1 MSLRY
6 NTNMPDELRH
16 EIFRILKDCPDISQ
30 RDLAAR
36 LGVSLGKANYCLRA
50 LIQKGWIKAR
60 NFKNSKNK
68 LAYAYYL
75 TSAGIEEKARLTF
88 RFLKR
93 KVREYEDLVEV
104 IEDLKKEAEEMGEL
118 LFETSGIRISEE
130 RLDESSEDEAPKRKA
145 R

>member
-1 MSLRY
+1 MPLRE
-6 NTNMPDELRH
+6 NASISDELRH

-118 LFETSGIRISEE
+118 LFETSGIRITEE
-130 RLDESSEDEAPKRKA
+130 RLEESEDEAPKRKA